1 MTNLSKQLG
10 LKNYSVHTCPNC
22 GKSSTQNAMLSNS
35 PGFLNI
41 TLSFVN
47 IMKGIEVT
55 TEVMNNPKDIP
66 TASEPHTYEQIELIG
81 KE

>member
-1 MTNLSKQLG
+1 MSKRRLI
-10 LKNYSVHTCPNC
+10 NYSVHTCPNC

-47 IMKGIEVT
+47 IMKGIEVR
-55 TEVMNNPKDIP
+55 TEIMNNPKDIP
-66 TASEPHTYEQIELIG
+66 TASEPQTYE
-81 KE
+81 